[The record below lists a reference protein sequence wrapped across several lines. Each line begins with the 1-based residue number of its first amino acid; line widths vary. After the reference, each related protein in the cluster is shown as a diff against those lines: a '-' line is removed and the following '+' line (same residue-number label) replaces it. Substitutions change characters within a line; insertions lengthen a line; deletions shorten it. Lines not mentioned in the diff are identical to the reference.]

1 MAGRGL
7 PEYDLCFGF
16 YLCESSPS
24 ARTLAMLVMYPLI
37 GLSVGPSNRPLY
49 SREYVTASG
58 PNVGKPKVLAGLEI
72 VLPRACD
79 GRSDSSQIH
88 PNLGV

>member
-1 MAGRGL
+1 M
-7 PEYDLCFGF
+7 P
-16 YLCESSPS
+16 
-24 ARTLAMLVMYPLI
+24 VMYPLI

-58 PNVGKPKVLAGLEI
+58 PNVGGKPKVLAGLEI